1 MTGQEQITNA
11 ILDSMETIAMVRR
24 NMKVYSRTFLMICIV
39 YFNLIE
45 NNVVNVKNV
54 EVSYEID
61 QVANKMYSR
70 SRWQ

>member
-11 ILDSMETIAMVRR
+11 ILDSMAPIAMVRR